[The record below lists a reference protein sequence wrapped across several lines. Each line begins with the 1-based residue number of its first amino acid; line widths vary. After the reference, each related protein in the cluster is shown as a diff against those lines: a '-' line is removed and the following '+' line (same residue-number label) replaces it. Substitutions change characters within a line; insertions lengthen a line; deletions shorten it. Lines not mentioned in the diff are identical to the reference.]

1 MYNSCVGGFT
11 EPKHVWAG
19 AGPAPGWS
27 GPPPAYS
34 EAVPGAGG
42 VAGGGAGTV
51 VHVVHPVIFGD
62 QPVQTMCPQCGSQVK
77 STLQPTT
84 LSAFTTRKL
93 AKNCNGFSNGYWQTF
108 ISVYLSVSPII
119 SGIYQ
124 EFFFYI
130 YFRCKILYFRLTIF
144 SYL

>member
-42 VAGGGAGTV
+42 GAGTV

-62 QPVQTMCPQCGSQVK
+62 QPVQTMCPQCGSQVNP
-77 STLQPTT
+77 STFQH
-84 LSAFTTRKL
+84 
-93 AKNCNGFSNGYWQTF
+93 
-108 ISVYLSVSPII
+108 
-119 SGIYQ
+119 
-124 EFFFYI
+124 
-130 YFRCKILYFRLTIF
+130 
-144 SYL
+144 